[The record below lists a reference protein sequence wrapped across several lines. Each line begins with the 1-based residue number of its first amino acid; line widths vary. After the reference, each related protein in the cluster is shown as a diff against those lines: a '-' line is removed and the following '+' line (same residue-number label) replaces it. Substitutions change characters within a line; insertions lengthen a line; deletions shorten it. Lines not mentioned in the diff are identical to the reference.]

1 MSNSPKDATWQAV
14 AAVEALRQT
23 GLLEVAAGGVVV
35 LLAWI
40 DGAPWAA
47 QGLCPHQFARLCD
60 GRIDGGRL
68 HCPRHQ
74 ASFDLRTGAPDDR
87 WQIGGL
93 RLYPVR
99 LRDGAVE
106 IDLSTPPNRAA

>member
-1 MSNSPKDATWQAV
+1 VAT
-14 AAVEALRQT
+14 AAALRQA
-23 GLLEVAAGGVVV
+23 GLLEVAAGGAVV
-35 LLAWI
+35 LLAWF

-87 WQIGGL
+87 WQISGL

-106 IDLSTPPNRAA
+106 IDLSALPMRSG